1 MDFDGMLD
9 DIDFS
14 IEYSDLE
21 CRDFQIVNDSLENL
35 LTQISAHGVSKN
47 DMIAYNTITDQE
59 PDPNYPLESYT
70 FLPSQINLSIACEN
84 IIKSIFSGIVK
95 IFQFIFKMISTFFA
109 KIAAF
114 FRWLAGGSE
123 KEGSSASSN
132 SDEKKEG
139 SSARSNSDEKKDTQS
154 IQERPVQKEVKEK
167 KGVLAS
173 IKSKFKK
180 TDNKETKLPPSPVTK
195 KEKAVI
201 NAIETNSSQG
211 KEGNVVFNNIIND
224 KVVSAQSTE
233 KLLLIA
239 VNDSERNKYINVKSI
254 LEPFYGRELTDKDW
268 DRIVSTK
275 KGQLDNLVR
284 TLLGWWNNSHPIVTS
299 ASNLADRFS
308 HEIIEAVDSAVDSVN
323 DSVEWW
329 VSECRELATMDAES
343 YLKKADMVG
352 MRMKKR
358 KEEFQK
364 ELVEKANRA
373 LSAIPFV
380 KTKITEDIIATMDKA
395 LEEFRNAKTPQRSKI
410 DFLHGLKEISWL
422 KEISGLSTKIENSN
436 KRMNKYKADL
446 ERIITDL
453 EKGYKESD
461 KVIVTELG
469 HFLKAMQ
476 SEHQRF
482 ISYCFKL
489 AAFASFIDKATEKNR
504 LMSAT
509 IHSML
514 VDTGN
519 RIKQDLKKA
528 S

>member
-1 MDFDGMLD
+1 MEFDGLLD

-95 IFQFIFKMISTFFA
+95 IFQFIFRMISTFFA
-109 KIAAF
+109 KIGAF
-114 FRWLAGGSE
+114 FRWLAGGSK
-123 KEGSSASSN
+123 KEESSASSK
-132 SDEKKEG
+132 SDEKKEE
-139 SSARSNSDEKKDTQS
+139 ST
-154 IQERPVQKEVKEK
+154 QERPVEKEVKKK

-180 TDNKETKLPPSPVTK
+180 DDNKETKLPPSPVTK

-201 NAIETNSSQG
+201 KAIETNSSQG
-211 KEGNVVFNNIIND
+211 KEGNEVFNNVIND

-239 VNDSERNKYINVKSI
+239 VNDSERNKYINVKTI

-268 DRIVSTK
+268 DRIVNTK

-308 HEIIEAVDSAVDSVN
+308 HEIIEAVDSAVDSLN
-323 DSVEWW
+323 SGMEWW
-329 VSECRELATMDAES
+329 VRECRELATMDVES
-343 YLKKADMVG
+343 YLKKADTVSMS
-352 MRMKKR
+352 MKKR
-358 KEEFQK
+358 KEDFQK

-380 KTKITEDIIATMDKA
+380 KTKITEDIIVTMDKA
-395 LEEFRNAKTPQRSKI
+395 LEEFKNAKTPQRSKI

-422 KEISGLSTKIENSN
+422 KEISGLSTKIENSS
-436 KRMNKYKADL
+436 KRMNKYKDDL
-446 ERIITDL
+446 ERTITDL

-476 SEHQRF
+476 SENQRF
-482 ISYCFKL
+482 IGYCFKL

-504 LMSAT
+504 AKSA
-509 IHSML
+509 IVHEML